1 MAIGCADR
9 FSNVR
14 RIALQLC
21 ALLAALLTVS
31 ASANACTY
39 ARNVQPERWLE
50 WSKALFAA
58 EVTRVESQREADRPV
73 DVISLR
79 VVETFKGPPGES
91 AIVRMPARVRVNC
104 RLELPQPGEQLLV
117 GLDADDNSAW
127 VPLKES
133 YSAALRAKAGK

>member
-1 MAIGCADR
+1 MGCAR
-9 FSNVR
+9 QFKNVR
-14 RIALQLC
+14 AITVQLC
-21 ALLAALLTVS
+21 ALLAAFLTMS

-58 EVTRVESQREADRPV
+58 EVTLVESEREGDRPV

-91 AIVRMPARVRVNC
+91 AIVRMPTRVRVNC

-117 GLDADDNSAW
+117 GFDADDNTAW